1 MKAAAAALVVFLVL
15 LLGLRLRSW
24 LPFVGAALT
33 YLALLWALRP
43 RPQPTRPVALPD
55 GISRADHDAA
65 IETLAKA
72 ARELRGLA
80 ADAPAGDMAMIRRM
94 ADLVEAIR
102 AHHEANPAHLP
113 RTRIF
118 VRHTLG
124 RMVAAVAGYVD
135 LARRAGPGG
144 DERLAEVSRR
154 LYGFLP
160 VLERIDRACIENDL
174 MELEISVEVLDE
186 QLGRDRDA

>member
-1 MKAAAAALVVFLVL
+1 
-15 LLGLRLRSW
+15 
-24 LPFVGAALT
+24 FVGAILT
-33 YLALLWALRP
+33 YLALLWALRGE
-43 RPQPTRPVALPD
+43 PQPPRRAALPD

-65 IETLAKA
+65 IEALAA
-72 ARELRGLA
+72 AGRELRTLA
-80 ADAPAGDMAMIRRM
+80 VEAPAEDMALIRRM

-102 AHHEANPAHLP
+102 GHHEANPAHVP

-135 LARRAGPGG
+135 LARRAGPDG
-144 DERLAEVSRR
+144 DDRLAEILRR
-154 LYGFLP
+154 LEGFVP

-174 MELEISVEVLDE
+174 MALEISVEVLDE
-186 QLGRDRDA
+186 QLGRDRDI